1 MATSGSFNTGIASS
15 VSANY
20 PKYFNF
26 SWSRSSYVAGV
37 STTISWSVTLQ
48 GGSTSSKSIA
58 LYSGYVTV
66 NGTSYSWSDGGG
78 TYRTNGY
85 VVKSGTTT
93 IYHTGAVNFGVHCQ
107 GYIYGSSGAGYL
119 ASGDQTFTLDGTAVA
134 PSGLT
139 STLVSVGQDYANISA
154 SLTSYGTPL
163 SDSRYMEVAVM
174 GSSTYGNPYRYV
186 KSSAQ
191 ATSMASTRVDNT
203 SLTGATAL
211 TIAPNTKYYYG
222 AYATNGSASSNVVTG
237 NFITLPAS
245 YTSVSCTN
253 EGDLVTVTWSR
264 ATEGTAAT
272 VTKEYS
278 IDGGTTWTTFTTNP
292 FSFRTN
298 HSGTIQLRARS
309 SAGSSPVASAS
320 FIAQVSH
327 LYGSVNGESKLLDPV
342 YVSVNGT
349 AKKITKLYVGDQ
361 NGVARKVIG

>member
-1 MATSGSFNTGIASS
+1 MATSGSFNTSSITSVASK
-15 VSANY
+15 Y

-48 GGSTSSKSIA
+48 GGQTQYQTVA
-58 LYSGYVTV
+58 VYSGSVTV
-66 NGTSYSWSDGGG
+66 NGQSYSWSGGG
-78 TYRTNGY
+78 GQHSNGY

-93 IYHTGAVNFGVHCQ
+93 INHTGAANFYVSCS
-107 GYIYGSSGAGYL
+107 GYLYGSSGSANN
-119 ASGDQTFTLDGTAVA
+119 ASGGQTFTLDGTAVA
-134 PSGLT
+134 PSGL
-139 STLVSVGQDYANISA
+139 SATLVSVGQDYADISA
-154 SLTSYGTPL
+154 SLASYGTPL
-163 SDSRYMEVAVM
+163 SDDRYMEVAVM

-191 ATSMASTRVDNT
+191 ATSMGPTRVDNT
-203 SLTGATAL
+203 ALTGATPL
-211 TIAPNTKYYYG
+211 TITPNTRYYYG
-222 AYATNGSASSNVVTG
+222 TWATNASANSNVMPG
-237 NFITLPAS
+237 DFITLPAS
-245 YTSVSCTN
+245 FTSVSCTN

-264 ATEGTAAT
+264 AAEGTAAT

-309 SAGSSPVASAS
+309 SAGSSPVAAAS

>member
-1 MATSGSFNTGIASS
+1 MATSGSFNTSSITSVASK
-15 VSANY
+15 Y
-20 PKYFNF
+20 PKYFKF

-48 GGSTSSKSIA
+48 GGQTQYQTVA
-58 LYSGYVTV
+58 VYSGSVTV
-66 NGTSYSWSDGGG
+66 NGQSYSWSGGG
-78 TYRTNGY
+78 SQHSNDY

-93 IYHTGAVNFGVHCQ
+93 INHTGAVNFNVSC
-107 GYIYGSSGAGYL
+107 SGYL
-119 ASGDQTFTLDGTAVA
+119 YGTSGSANNASGSKTFTLDGTAVA
-134 PSGLT
+134 PSGL
-139 STLVSVGQDYANISA
+139 SATLVSVGQDYANISA
-154 SLTSYGTPL
+154 SLSSYGTPL

-174 GSSTYGNPYRYV
+174 SSSTYGNPYRYV
-186 KSSAQ
+186 KSGAR
-191 ATSMASTRVDNT
+191 AASMASTRVDNN
-203 SLTGATAL
+203 SPTGATAL
-211 TIAPNTKYYYG
+211 TITPNTKYYYG
-222 AYATNGSASSNVVTG
+222 AYATNGSASTNVVSG

-245 YTSVSCTN
+245 FTSVSCTN
-253 EGDLVTVTWSR
+253 DGDLVTVTWSR

-278 IDGGTTWTTFTTNP
+278 VDGGTTWTAFTTNP

-298 HSGTIQLRARS
+298 HSGTIRLRARS
-309 SAGSSPVASAS
+309 SAGSSPVATAS

-361 NGVARKVIG
+361 NGIARKVIG